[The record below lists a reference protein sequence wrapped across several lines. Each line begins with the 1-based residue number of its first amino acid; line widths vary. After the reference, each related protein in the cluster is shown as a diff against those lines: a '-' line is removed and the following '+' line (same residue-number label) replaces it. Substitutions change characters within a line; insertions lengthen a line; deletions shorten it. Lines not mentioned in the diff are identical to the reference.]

1 MRAPQSIIKRP
12 LLTEKSQRLRETGG
26 AAERPA
32 EGEEYAQQIVFEVVR
47 DANKIEIRNA
57 VQVLFNVQVTQVR
70 TMIARGKEKRIGRF
84 TGRRPHWKKAIVTLK
99 PGDSISFF
107 EGV

>member
-1 MRAPQSIIKRP
+1 MQS
-12 LLTEKSQRLRETGG
+12 
-26 AAERPA
+26 
-32 EGEEYAQQIVFEVVR
+32 
-47 DANKIEIRNA
+47 
-57 VQVLFNVQVTQVR
+57 LFKVTVTDVR

-99 PGDSISFF
+99 AGDSISFF

>member
-1 MRAPQSIIKRP
+1 MRAPQTIIKRP
-12 LLTEKSQRLRETGG
+12 LLTEKSQRLRERGG
-26 AAERPA
+26 AATRPA
-32 EGEEYAQQIVFEVVR
+32 EGDEYAQQICFEVTR

-57 VQVLFNVQVTQVR
+57 VQVLFKVTVTDVR
-70 TMIARGKEKRIGRF
+70 TMIARGKEKRMGRF

-99 PGDSISFF
+99 AGDTISFF